1 VPKIVQIKPPEKQDP
16 AMPIR
21 SYQTGDEQAQS
32 EIYNAVACA
41 LPGFKPSTAA
51 EIARRYSG
59 ADSDPGSRYFAV
71 VNGEVVG
78 YAVFSPNGR
87 ISSPWCLPGAEAF
100 REPLLETLLAEMR
113 NRGLTEAWAAYR
125 GDWSPVLDFLRE
137 HGFTEKRTMINYVAE
152 LSRLPAPERLPSNR
166 LIEPLKREDLRQLI
180 ALEPSLFADIDE
192 QSLERFFW
200 SNAFYGFPESLF
212 ALKDAERG
220 KLVGAFLLVV
230 NDRFA
235 DPTKIDSAMP
245 CFRLGAFGTERER
258 HKRVTGLFS
267 CVFADQAEGEA
278 LLSSARASLA
288 GQSPLTHLAAQAP
301 SDDDSLCGW
310 YDRLFQRQGSFPILS
325 RRLTS

>member
-1 VPKIVQIKPPEKQDP
+1 
-16 AMPIR
+16 MPIR
-21 SYQTGDEQAQS
+21 SYQTGDEHAQS
-32 EIYNAVACA
+32 EIYNGVASS

-59 ADSDPGSRYFAV
+59 ADPDPGSRYFGV
-71 VNGEVVG
+71 ENGEVVG
-78 YAVFSPNGR
+78 YAVFGPNGR
-87 ISSPWCLPGAEAF
+87 ISYPWCLPGAEAY

-113 NRGLTEAWAAYR
+113 NRGLNEAWAAYR

-180 ALEPSLFADIDE
+180 TLGPGLFADIDE
-192 QSLERFFW
+192 QALERFYW

-212 ALKDAERG
+212 ALKDGERG

-267 CVFADQAEGEA
+267 CVFADQAQGEA
-278 LLSSARASLA
+278 LLSSALTSLG
-288 GQSPLTHLAAQAP
+288 GQSPLSHFAAQAP
-301 SDDDSLCGW
+301 SDAGSLCEW